1 MSKQELEQGTTPE
14 VVTEQVDTATE
25 SVVETSEPKTL
36 EDALWSDE
44 TKLDVSDVEQ
54 TASENKE
61 AEPGPEKTIEEHE
74 DDYSPPDGLS
84 EKANVRFQKLANEN
98 KRYKALGSIEDV
110 QNMQADVQTL
120 NTFRERIAD
129 CGMLPNELE
138 SVFEYTKAV
147 KRADWQTVER
157 YLQDQLYQFQVL
169 TGKRLDVDPLQA
181 FPDLRSGVDEMAMSE
196 QHALELAR
204 ARTLGNLQSQQQQA
218 QLAQQQ
224 AYQQQQMQEQQVTE
238 SALQQVEQL
247 TREWMATDVLW
258 AERQPLLKNYL
269 EKTLGNQPPQTW
281 AAGLQAYYDALNAQS
296 VNRARTPNALRP
308 NAMGSQ
314 SAGKE
319 PQSMADALWS

>member
-1 MSKQELEQGTTPE
+1 MSEQELEQGTTPE
-14 VVTEQVDTATE
+14 VVTEQVDTTVE
-25 SVVETSEPKTL
+25 KVSETSEPKTL
-36 EDALWSDE
+36 EDALWSDKSPGGESDIPEAVSEDEKKEQE
-44 TKLDVSDVEQ
+44 TKPEDVEDEY
-54 TASENKE
+54 A
-61 AEPGPEKTIEEHE
+61 
-74 DDYSPPDGLS
+74 PPDGLS

-169 TGKRLDVDPLQA
+169 TGKRLNVDPLQA

-224 AYQQQQMQEQQVTE
+224 AQQQQQMQEQQVTE

-281 AAGLQAYYDALNAQS
+281 AAGLQAYYDALNAQTA
-296 VNRARTPNALRP
+296 NRARTPNALRP
-308 NAMGSQ
+308 NALGNQ

>member
-1 MSKQELEQGTTPE
+1 MSEQEFEQGTTPE
-14 VVTEQVDTATE
+14 VVTEQVDTTVE
-25 SVVETSEPKTL
+25 KVSETSEPKTL
-36 EDALWSDE
+36 EDALWSDKSPGGETDIPEAVSEDEKKEQE
-44 TKLDVSDVEQ
+44 TKPEDVEDEY
-54 TASENKE
+54 A
-61 AEPGPEKTIEEHE
+61 
-74 DDYSPPDGLS
+74 PPDGLS
-84 EKANVRFQKLANEN
+84 EKANVRFQKLASEN

-169 TGKRLDVDPLQA
+169 TGKRLNVDPLQA
-181 FPDLRSGVDEMAMSE
+181 FPDLRSGVDEMTMSE

-204 ARTLGNLQSQQQQA
+204 ARTLGSIQNQQQQA

-224 AYQQQQMQEQQVTE
+224 VYQQQQMQEQQVTE